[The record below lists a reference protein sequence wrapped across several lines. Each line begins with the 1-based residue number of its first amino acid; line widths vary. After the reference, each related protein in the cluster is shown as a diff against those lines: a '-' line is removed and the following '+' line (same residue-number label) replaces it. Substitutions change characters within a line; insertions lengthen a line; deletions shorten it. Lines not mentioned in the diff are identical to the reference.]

1 MPNSNNDLI
10 SSVEL
15 VYQRTRRDIVA
26 GELAPGSP
34 LRLQE
39 LAARNGVS
47 MIPVREALRLLEAEG
62 FVDILQNKG
71 ARVAPLSLQDM
82 QDVYRTRIVL
92 ESEALRQAIPH
103 VTPQV
108 IARARTLNA
117 KLGRQKEKTGYV
129 VYEDHRA
136 FHFTLYEPSESRW
149 LLRLISG
156 TWDHTER
163 YRRHVAPLVTS
174 TSTMD
179 EHERI
184 VARVEERNAEE
195 AIAALHD
202 HLEGSVNIL
211 TAVFQEMSESE
222 ESAALGKSGEQRLTT
237 SVS

>member
-163 YRRHVAPLVTS
+163 YRRH
-174 TSTMD
+174 
-179 EHERI
+179 
-184 VARVEERNAEE
+184 
-195 AIAALHD
+195 
-202 HLEGSVNIL
+202 
-211 TAVFQEMSESE
+211 
-222 ESAALGKSGEQRLTT
+222 
-237 SVS
+237 